1 MSPREHS
8 PSGAPGGEDGMDRE
22 HPGPGG
28 EDDMGR
34 ERPGRGEDDGMGRE
48 RPEPGG
54 AGPLETRYRGLLR
67 WYPADHR
74 ARHGEEMVGVLM
86 AGAEPGRRLPDPR
99 DAFDLVRGGIAVRAR
114 RFVGPESVPHW
125 RDALNAAAVLAP
137 LYLLVVNLGLSAI
150 PLAVLAWSSGWAV
163 DVYSLL
169 ALAWQL
175 AYALVLGLA
184 LAGSRRLAVACA
196 WIWAVGDTVM
206 KVTATAFLVEEMG
219 TGAFPG
225 GVPGIADHALDA
237 SPGFFVAL
245 LLTVAP
251 SPRAGLDLIGRR
263 VLLRWAVACTVT
275 LAAAAVL
282 PHVLAPVSGEWAP
295 DDYLYGIV
303 APALIA
309 MAWGAGSRTPA
320 GLRAGA
326 LLAPLVLLMY
336 GGDPVRYAA
345 EGRWPVA
352 LLQILLVAVV
362 FTVARR
368 GFAPYGSGTAG
379 SPERIT

>member
-8 PSGAPGGEDGMDRE
+8 PSGAPGGEHGMDRR
-22 HPGPGG
+22 HPDPGG
-28 EDDMGR
+28 EH
-34 ERPGRGEDDGMGRE
+34 GMGRG
-48 RPEPGG
+48 RPDPSGEHGMGRGPGG
-54 AGPLETRYRGLLR
+54 AGPLETRYRRLLR

-86 AGAEPGRRLPDPR
+86 AGAEPGRRLPDLR
-99 DAFDLVRGGIAVRAR
+99 DALDLVRGGIAVRAR

-125 RDALNAAAVLAP
+125 RDALNVAAVLAP
-137 LYLLVVNLGLSAI
+137 LYLLVINLSLSAI
-150 PLAVLAWSSGWAV
+150 PLAVMTLSSEWAV
-163 DVYSLL
+163 DARSLL
-169 ALAWQL
+169 SLAWHL

-196 WIWAVGDTVM
+196 WIWALGGIAM
-206 KVTATAFLVEEMG
+206 NVTATASLVEEMG
-219 TGAFPG
+219 PGVFPG
-225 GVPGIADHALDA
+225 GVPGIADHALNA
-237 SPGFFVAL
+237 SPGLLVAL

-251 SPRAGLDLIGRR
+251 SPRAGLDLIGWR
-263 VLLRWAVACTVT
+263 VLLRWAVACTAA

-282 PHVLAPVSGEWAP
+282 PHVLVEASGEWAP
-295 DDYLYGIV
+295 EDYLDVIV
-303 APALIA
+303 APTLIA

-320 GLRAGA
+320 GLRAGV

-336 GGDPVRYAA
+336 GGDPVRYAM

-352 LLQILLVAVV
+352 LLQMLLVAVV

-379 SPERIT
+379 SPERIA